1 MSENDIV
8 SADACA
14 NAINAWFEGAYT
26 DKPLKAAEQ
35 EADHMRRMKLAME
48 ASGYPQ
54 KVASMPEQC
63 DQATELTRLRADNAA
78 LRADAERYRWLCAN
92 VQPWECGKYPYALLR
107 IYMREGEKTIDYFQV
122 GQGDG
127 VGRIS
132 LDTAIDAA
140 IAASHPE
147 QP

>member
-1 MSENDIV
+1 MS
-8 SADACA
+8 
-14 NAINAWFEGAYT
+14 AIDTSREAVTQFLAAYGYHGAT
-26 DKPLKAAEQ
+26 Q
-35 EADHMRRMKLAME
+35 EMASRGRAM
-48 ASGYPQ
+48 
-54 KVASMPEQC
+54 V
-63 DQATELTRLRADNAA
+63 AA
-78 LRADAERYRWLCAN
+78 LLAERDALQGQIDAMRKDAERYQWLRAN

-140 IAASHPE
+140 MSTPK
-147 QP
+147 